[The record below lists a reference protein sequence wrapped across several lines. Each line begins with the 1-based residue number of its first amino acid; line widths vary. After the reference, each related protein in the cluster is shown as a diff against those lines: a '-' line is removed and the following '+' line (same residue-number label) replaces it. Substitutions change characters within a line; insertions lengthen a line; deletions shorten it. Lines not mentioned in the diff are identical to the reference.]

1 VTADGA
7 ATAAATPQPAPFASV
22 ILPALNE
29 ERYLERCVR
38 SLLDGSYPLGRLEV
52 FVVDGGSTDRT
63 VEIAERLKAEFPCLA
78 VLHNPQRLQAA
89 AFNLAM
95 RAADRRSRY
104 LIRCDVHADYE
115 PGFIGRAIASLA
127 ATPGAAVSTYA
138 DAPKALSCFQRAVA
152 FAQNTPLG
160 VGAAWYRL
168 GGQSRFVDHGK
179 HGCFRRDAVE
189 AVGGYDENFSHN
201 EDSEL
206 SLRLAQ
212 AGWKI
217 WLDAGLTVGYYP
229 RDGVR
234 ALARQYY
241 LYGRGRAK
249 TVMKHR
255 LMPRPRQ
262 LAPAAL
268 VAGEA
273 ALLLASLAV
282 QPWLLPACL
291 ALYAACL
298 AAVAG
303 YGALRKGSACVLL
316 AAIAFAVMHHCWGL
330 GFLMGLAGGGGRQQ
344 VPPPRRPRSRA
355 VASADAPP

>member
-1 VTADGA
+1 MTPDASRPGSA
-7 ATAAATPQPAPFASV
+7 AGPAPFASV

-29 ERYLERCVR
+29 ERYLERCIR
-38 SLLDGSYPLGRLEV
+38 SLLDGSYPLDRLEV

-89 AFNLAM
+89 AFNIAM
-95 RAADRRSRY
+95 RAADRRSQY
-104 LIRCDVHADYE
+104 LIRCDVHADYG
-115 PGFIGRAIASLA
+115 PGFIGRAIQSVA
-127 ATPGAAVSTYA
+127 ATPGAAVATYA

-168 GGQSRFVDHGK
+168 GGHSRFVDHGK

-189 AVGGYDENFSHN
+189 PVGGYDESFSHN

-217 WLDAGLTVGYYP
+217 WLDAGLSVGYYP

-249 TVMKHR
+249 TVLKHR
-255 LMPRPRQ
+255 LAPRPRQ

-273 ALLLASLAV
+273 VLLLASVASA
-282 QPWLLPACL
+282 PWLLPACL

-303 YGALRKGSACVLL
+303 YGALKKRSACVLL
-316 AAIAFAVMHHCWGL
+316 AAVAFAVMHHCWGL
-330 GFLMGLAGGGGRQQ
+330 GFLVGVASGGGRQQ
-344 VPPPRRPRSRA
+344 VPPPPRSRA